1 MRKERRVTARGY
13 SVENILATHPASYR
27 NSYTLIPVHATSPRP
42 QDPRRTVHFDTIKE
56 PKAAQRVAER
66 VRSAIRNGELRNGDR
81 LPPERQ
87 LIQEFGYSRAIVREA
102 LRMLEDQGLIT
113 LHAGRNGGAII
124 RHPGTER
131 LMNAFDMLLRLQH
144 TSQADF
150 YEARRLL
157 EPLLIQLAIER
168 ATSDD
173 IVALRSCLEP
183 LRARAEGRPVEAD
196 PALAADATADTPHTT
211 RRFHRTLSEAAHNN
225 VLAAVI
231 NIVMEL
237 CRRQT
242 TSGEFDAGHLLE
254 VHASITDAIEARDVE
269 AATRLT
275 IEHLDHSERQALAQ
289 VAPTPLPSA
298 AAGSAGRDVRIVGVA
313 SIENVENGAVA
324 QRQRKRRATTVAD
337 V

>member
-1 MRKERRVTARGY
+1 
-13 SVENILATHPASYR
+13 
-27 NSYTLIPVHATSPRP
+27 VHATSPRP
-42 QDPRRTVHFDTIKE
+42 REPQRTVHFDTIKE

-102 LRMLEDQGLIT
+102 LRMLEDEGLIT

-131 LMNAFDMLLRLQH
+131 LMNAFDMLLRLRQ

-168 ATSDD
+168 ATSED
-173 IVALRSCLEP
+173 IAALRSCLEP
-183 LRARAEGRPVEAD
+183 LRARAEGRSAVADVEAD
-196 PALAADATADTPHTT
+196 PGLADSMGDGPADTPHTT
-211 RRFHRTLSEAAHNN
+211 RHFHRTLSEAAHNN

-242 TSGEFDAGHLLE
+242 NTDDFDPAHLLQ
-254 VHASITDAIEARDVE
+254 VHAAITDAIEVRDAE
-269 AATRLT
+269 TATRLT
-275 IEHLDHSERQALAQ
+275 LEHLQHSERQALAR
-289 VAPTPLPSA
+289 ASTSA
-298 AAGSAGRDVRIVGVA
+298 SPAGTARDV
-313 SIENVENGAVA
+313 
-324 QRQRKRRATTVAD
+324 
-337 V
+337 

>member
-1 MRKERRVTARGY
+1 
-13 SVENILATHPASYR
+13 
-27 NSYTLIPVHATSPRP
+27 VHATSPRP
-42 QDPRRTVHFDTIKE
+42 HEPQRTVHFDTIKE

-102 LRMLEDQGLIT
+102 LRMLEDEGLIT

-131 LMNAFDMLLRLQH
+131 LMNAFDMLLRLQQ

-157 EPLLIQLAIER
+157 EPLLIRLAIER

-173 IVALRSCLEP
+173 IAALRSCLEP
-183 LRARAEGRPVEAD
+183 LRARAEARP
-196 PALAADATADTPHTT
+196 LAADAAVLDDGPADPPHTT
-211 RRFHRTLSEAAHNN
+211 RHFHRTLSEAAHNN

-242 TSGEFDAGHLLE
+242 TTDEFDPAHLLQ
-254 VHASITDAIEARDVE
+254 VHAAITDAVEARDAE
-269 AATRLT
+269 SATRLT
-275 IEHLDHSERQALAQ
+275 LEHLEHSERQAQAQASTRPSLDELA
-289 VAPTPLPSA
+289 PEGLT
-298 AAGSAGRDVRIVGVA
+298 RDV
-313 SIENVENGAVA
+313 
-324 QRQRKRRATTVAD
+324 
-337 V
+337 